1 MRYGRTRSTDATFD
15 LNLAPI
21 LDIIVSIIP
30 LLLLSMAFIQVK
42 LIEVP
47 VPQVVA
53 DAMNRADEKSQTT
66 VTLRVSKTN
75 GFAFEVT
82 KDGSTK
88 RFNVPSK
95 AGVFDYEGLQA
106 KAYEI
111 KQNFP
116 QVFRLDLAPDEDVPL
131 NELVKVMDSVRKD
144 PQARKLAFV
153 DPENGQKVETEM
165 LFPNVMFSNV
175 VGD

>member
-53 DAMNRADEKSQTT
+53 DAMNRANEKSETT
-66 VTLRVSKTN
+66 VTLRVSKAK

-82 KDGSTK
+82 KSGSTQK
-88 RFNVPSK
+88 FLVPMNQD
-95 AGVFDYEGLQA
+95 GFDYSALQA
-106 KAYEI
+106 KAFEI

-116 QVFRLDLAPDEDVPL
+116 QVFKLDLAPEENVPL
-131 NELVKVMDSVRKD
+131 NDLVKVMDSVRKD
-144 PQARKLAFV
+144 PQSRKLAFV
-153 DPENGQKVETEM
+153 DPENGEKVETDM
-165 LFPNVMFSNV
+165 MFPNVIFSNV
-175 VGD
+175 IGE